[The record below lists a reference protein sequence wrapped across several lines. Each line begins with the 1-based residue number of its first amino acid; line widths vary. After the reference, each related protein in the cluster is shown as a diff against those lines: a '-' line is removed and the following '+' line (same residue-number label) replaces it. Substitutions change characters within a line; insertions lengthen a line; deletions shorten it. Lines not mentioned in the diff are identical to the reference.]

1 MPSQATFVR
10 MKSCI
15 FLMPS
20 CTHSRLYI
28 APGLAFALGDHHD
41 ATTQEQLTQ
50 SLHRFLRDD
59 VGAGDVR
66 CVHDRDG

>member
-1 MPSQATFVR
+1 MPSQVTFVR

-15 FLMPS
+15 FLIPS

-28 APGLAFALGDHHD
+28 APGLAFALDDHHD
-41 ATTQEQLTQ
+41 ATTREQLTQ
-50 SLHRFLRDD
+50 SLHGFLHDD

-66 CVHDRDG
+66 GVGDRDG